1 MSEIREVTAAMLD
14 SKLSAVLSKYP
25 DAVDSIHFSDQ
36 YTGLKPTDSDQAPTE
51 LPTGKKVLIFTF
63 NLNTAKVDLLSDI
76 LITLRIERQLI
87 LNS

>member
-1 MSEIREVTAAMLD
+1 MSRLQ
-14 SKLSAVLSKYP
+14 YP

-63 NLNTAKVDLLSDI
+63 NLNTAKVHYLSDI
-76 LITLRIERQLI
+76 LMFRNPYAFDLKL
-87 LNS
+87 